1 MTYGTEPN
9 PPHPFL
15 PLSKG
20 KQQNMASN
28 TTTLPTYNPGD
39 ISWVLTS
46 TAFVWLMIPGIGY
59 FYSGLSRSKNA
70 LSLIIISVLSVAI
83 VSVQVTFVPFSHLI
97 PFDFTKS
104 RCVIVLYALIDCDFR
119 NTLNSCVQ
127 WFIWGYS
134 LTFSETSSSPFI
146 GDLTNA
152 FFRGVNNSPSMGNP
166 KIPGLA
172 FAIFQSMF
180 ASLTPALAIGSAAER
195 GRILPMTVFI
205 FVWTTI
211 VYDPIA
217 YWSWNTNGWSKRLG
231 GLDFAGGTPVHISSG
246 AASLAYALI
255 LGQRT
260 GDENDEFKPH
270 NMSHVVLGTAFLWFG
285 WFGFNGGSAE
295 AGSISAAM
303 ACFVTNLSA
312 SVGGLAWMLMDYRL
326 NHKFSAVGFCSG
338 AIVGLVTIT
347 PAAGYVGPAPAI
359 VFGVAGGIICN
370 FACKLKLAFNYDDA
384 LDVFAVHGVGGLIGV
399 LLTGV
404 FADYRVVALDG
415 PTTIAGGWINGHFIQ
430 ILYQLAD
437 GCAGMSY
444 SFVVT
449 YIILFLMDKIP
460 GLSLRVDIKTETNG
474 IDASEMGESAYYH
487 IDKLQGDPA
496 VTEFTHTSS

>member
-1 MTYGTEPN
+1 VLISVQHHNSFLSFSALKN

-15 PLSKG
+15 PSSKG

-83 VSVQVTFVPFSHLI
+83 VS
-97 PFDFTKS
+97 
-104 RCVIVLYALIDCDFR
+104 
-119 NTLNSCVQ
+119 VQ

-231 GLDFAGGTPVHISSG
+231 GLDFAGGTP
-246 AASLAYALI
+246 
-255 LGQRT
+255 
-260 GDENDEFKPH
+260 
-270 NMSHVVLGTAFLWFG
+270 
-285 WFGFNGGSAE
+285 
-295 AGSISAAM
+295 
-303 ACFVTNLSA
+303 
-312 SVGGLAWMLMDYRL
+312 
-326 NHKFSAVGFCSG
+326 
-338 AIVGLVTIT
+338 
-347 PAAGYVGPAPAI
+347 
-359 VFGVAGGIICN
+359 
-370 FACKLKLAFNYDDA
+370 
-384 LDVFAVHGVGGLIGV
+384 
-399 LLTGV
+399 
-404 FADYRVVALDG
+404 
-415 PTTIAGGWINGHFIQ
+415 
-430 ILYQLAD
+430 LAD